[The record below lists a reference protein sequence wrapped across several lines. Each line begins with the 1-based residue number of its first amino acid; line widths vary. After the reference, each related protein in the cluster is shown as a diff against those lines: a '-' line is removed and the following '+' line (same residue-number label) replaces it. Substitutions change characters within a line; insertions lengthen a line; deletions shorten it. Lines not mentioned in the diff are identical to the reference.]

1 MTDEQFCPKTK
12 AAIGKKALSL
22 ARQYD
27 PSNIE
32 AGTENYSQDIKAYLL
47 RRMLLRGVKFLDF
60 GVNANRWIR
69 DAVSKIAEGAGRNK
83 RFPFSKNVP
92 FEPEHKYT
100 LQDTTLEDIE
110 ESHFVSAIVREAL
123 DEAILAA
130 HPDDQEFLTLI
141 FKLGVKQAEVADR
154 MGRFASVISDKK
166 KAFVKNV
173 LIPLLRQRLGG
184 RLPG

>member
-1 MTDEQFCPKTK
+1 MDEHFCPKTK

-32 AGTENYSQDIKAYLL
+32 AGTENYGQDIRGYLL
-47 RRMLLRGVKFLDF
+47 RRMRRRGVKFLEF
-60 GVNANRWIR
+60 GVKANRWIR
-69 DAVSKIAEGAGRNK
+69 DAVSKIAERDGRNK
-83 RFPFSKNVP
+83 RFPSSKNVP
-92 FEPEHKYT
+92 FEPHHKYT
-100 LQDTTLEDIE
+100 LPDTTLEDIE
-110 ESHFVSAIVREAL
+110 ESQFVSAKVREAL

-130 HPDDQEFLTLI
+130 HPEDQEFLKLI
-141 FKLGVKQAEVADR
+141 YKLGIKQAEVADR
-154 MGRFASVISDKK
+154 MGRFASVISNKK
-166 KAFVKNV
+166 KAFEKNV